1 MFEKYYTILELN
13 PGASNEDIKRSYRKL
28 ALLHHPDKNSENK
41 EEAEKKFKEIS
52 EAYEILCNQDKYMGQ
67 HQFNINPQNG
77 HFINPH
83 DLFSQLFGNI
93 NINND
98 NFMNFPGEMHTTTTI
113 HIQNGRQVH
122 TTINSSSNGMMKQV
136 IIINGIPI
144 NI

>member
-1 MFEKYYTILELN
+1 MFEKYYSILELN

-52 EAYEILCNQDKYMGQ
+52 EAYEILCNQEKYMNQ
-67 HQFNINPQNG
+67 QEFNINPHDV

-83 DLFSQLFGNI
+83 DLFSQIFGNI
-93 NINND
+93 NNN
-98 NFMNFPGEMHTTTTI
+98 NSFMNFPGEMHSATTI
-113 HIQNGRQVH
+113 HIQNGIQIH
-122 TTINSSSNGMMKQV
+122 TTVNSSSNGGMKQV
-136 IIINGIPI
+136 IIINGVPI